1 MRRGGV
7 LVSWLACSAAAPRS
21 PRIVN
26 GVTAVEFFLPYQVSI
41 AAQSRHNPNS
51 FYHSCGGSL
60 VHASWVLTAAHCFP
74 SWPPVAAEHQIRVH
88 FHHLNRS
95 AAQNHACAQVLS
107 VSEIHV
113 HEAYNNRTLANDIAL
128 VRLASAAACAE
139 PSSPSYDASML
150 VRLDGDGGE
159 ASLLT
164 STSTSSASG
173 YTSVGV
179 RVSGWGATYSS
190 DIKAYICYDVAN
202 AETEYQ
208 YSYDASNDSAISRCE
223 VNPDY
228 PGAGN
233 SGHVRVRLRV

>member
-1 MRRGGV
+1 MRRGV
-7 LVSWLACSAAAPRS
+7 ALVSWLACSAAAQRS

-26 GVTAVEFFLPYQVSI
+26 GVTAVEFSLPYQVSI
-41 AAQSRHNPNS
+41 AAQSRHNPSS

-60 VHASWVLTAAHCFP
+60 IHASWVLTAAHCFP
-74 SWPPVAAEHQIRVH
+74 SWPPVAAAHQIRVH

-159 ASLLT
+159 ASLLS

-208 YSYDASNDSAISRCE
+208 
-223 VNPDY
+223 
-228 PGAGN
+228 
-233 SGHVRVRLRV
+233 VRVRVSVRGLALTTLTLPSP

>member
-1 MRRGGV
+1 MRRGAA
-7 LVSWLACSAAAPRS
+7 LVSWLACSAAAQRS

-26 GVTAVEFFLPYQVSI
+26 GVTAVEFSLPYQVSI

-60 VHASWVLTAAHCFP
+60 IHASWVLTAAHCFRGQ
-74 SWPPVAAEHQIRVH
+74 PVAAAHQIRVH

-190 DIKAYICYDVAN
+190 DIKAYIC
-202 AETEYQ
+202 
-208 YSYDASNDSAISRCE
+208 
-223 VNPDY
+223 
-228 PGAGN
+228 
-233 SGHVRVRLRV
+233 

>member
-1 MRRGGV
+1 MRRGAA
-7 LVSWLACSAAAPRS
+7 LASWLACSAAAQRS

-26 GVTAVEFFLPYQVSI
+26 GVTAVEFSLPYQVSI
-41 AAQSRHNPNS
+41 AAQSRHNPSS

-74 SWPPVAAEHQIRVH
+74 SWPPVAAAHQIRVH

-190 DIKAYICYDVAN
+190 DIKAYICYDANPKPNPNPNLVLGLGIGRIVA
-202 AETEYQ
+202 
-208 YSYDASNDSAISRCE
+208 D
-223 VNPDY
+223 
-228 PGAGN
+228 
-233 SGHVRVRLRV
+233 VRLD